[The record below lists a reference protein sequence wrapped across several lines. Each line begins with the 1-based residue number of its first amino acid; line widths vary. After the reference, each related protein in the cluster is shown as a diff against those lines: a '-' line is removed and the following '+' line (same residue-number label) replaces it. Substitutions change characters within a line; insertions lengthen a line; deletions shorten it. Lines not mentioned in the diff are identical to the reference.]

1 MRITF
6 IIFLLLSFITGS
18 FAQDKKVTPLEGEG
32 DILENQFQ
40 YIITK
45 TERYEDYQVVK
56 RSLLYKL
63 KTNTLDSIKSYKTRQ
78 AELEAQVN
86 DLQQNLD
93 VLQRQLKEAQD
104 KLNAA
109 VNEKDSLRFLGIL
122 LKKSTFYTIIFII
135 IIGLIAGLAVVF
147 FLYKRSN
154 LITIKTKET
163 LATTQEE
170 FEKHRKWALEK
181 EQQLARDLLKE
192 KQKNKGVM

>member
-32 DILENQFQ
+32 EILENQFQ

-93 VLQRQLKEAQD
+93 VLQRQLKETQD

-147 FLYKRSN
+147 FLFKRSN

-192 KQKNKGVM
+192 QQKNKGVM

>member
-93 VLQRQLKEAQD
+93 VLQRQLKETQD

-192 KQKNKGVM
+192 QQKNKGVM

>member
-63 KTNTLDSIKSYKTRQ
+63 KTNTLDSIKLYKTRQ

-86 DLQQNLD
+86 DLQKNLD
-93 VLQRQLKEAQD
+93 VLQRQLKETQD

-192 KQKNKGVM
+192 QQKNKGVM